1 MTALSMA
8 RPSSEQS
15 FSARKFTL
23 ASGLKAWTNGI
34 AVLDLT
40 TGTVKPATSA
50 SDSFLILGKFS
61 EDVDAT
67 AAATLVKV
75 NLIREVRA
83 EWFAQD
89 ATFTGVVAPGGASSM
104 DVGKLAY
111 MLDDQTV
118 TATAS
123 GRSIAGRVWAV
134 ETRGVLVERANTSTQ
149 AINAIGERVGVLP
162 AYVANDSAP
171 ATVTNGAIYDIA
183 TTGAASTV
191 TLPASAA
198 IGTRITFCA
207 DGTKNGHAITY
218 RDATGP
224 TNLTTALTASKRHSV
239 IATKITATAWTANAY
254 VSP

>member
-1 MTALSMA
+1 MTALFAA
-8 RPSSEQS
+8 RASSEQS
-15 FSARKFTL
+15 FAARKFTL

-50 SDSFLILGKFS
+50 SDSFLILGKFA

-67 AAATLVKV
+67 AAAQLVKV

-89 ATFTGVVAPGGASSM
+89 ATFTANVAGATSV
-104 DVGKLAY
+104 DVGKIAY

-134 ETRGVLVERANTSTQ
+134 ETRGVLVERADTAAQAVNTAAQ
-149 AINAIGERVGVLP
+149 RIGVAT

-171 ATVTNGAIYDIA
+171 ATVTNGAVYDVPTTTAA
-183 TTGAASTV
+183 TTI
-191 TLPASAA
+191 TLPAAAA
-198 IGTRITFCA
+198 IGTQVTFCA
-207 DGTKNGHAITY
+207 DGTKNGHTVQY

-224 TNLTTALTASKRHSV
+224 TNLTTALTASKRHMA
-239 IATKITATAWTANAY
+239 ICTKITATAWVANAY
-254 VSP
+254 ISP

>member
-1 MTALSMA
+1 MTALAAA
-8 RPSSEQS
+8 RASSEVS

-50 SDSFLILGKFS
+50 SDSFLVLGKFA

-89 ATFTGVVAPGGASSM
+89 TTFTAAVGTASSV
-104 DVGKLAY
+104 DVGKIAYLA
-111 MLDDQTV
+111 DDQTV
-118 TATAS
+118 TATAT
-123 GRSIAGRVWAV
+123 GKSIAGRVWAV
-134 ETRGVLVERANTSTQ
+134 ETRGVLVERAASGVAAVAATAQ
-149 AINAIGERVGVLP
+149 RIGVAT
-162 AYVANDSAP
+162 AYVSNDSIL
-171 ATVTNGAIYDIA
+171 ATVTNGAVYDVP
-183 TTGAASTV
+183 TTSANVTI
-191 TLPASAA
+191 TLPAAAA
-198 IGTRITFCA
+198 IGTQVTFCA
-207 DGTKNGHAITY
+207 DGTKNGHTVTY

-224 TNLTTALTASKRHSV
+224 TNLTTALTASKRHMV
-239 IATKITATAWTANAY
+239 ICTKDTATAWVALAY